1 MRSTAGQ
8 SSTED
13 RIRDILET
21 HYEAHENPHV
31 TIAKIW
37 AALNAIEW
45 GHEAARR
52 RPAGLN

>member
-1 MRSTAGQ
+1 MRSTTGQ

-37 AALNAIEW
+37 AALNAIEC

>member
-37 AALNAIEW
+37 AALNAIKW
-45 GHEAARR
+45 GPRVVAR
-52 RPAGLN
+52 PV